1 MIKIKNGGIV
11 REVETQREADYY
23 ADFGYEVI
31 STDQEEKT
39 VPEDGDTEKVPED
52 GDENNSDKD
61 KKPDGSGKKGAPKE
75 G

>member
-1 MIKIKNGGIV
+1 MIKIKNGGVV

-39 VPEDGDTEKVPED
+39 VPEDGA
-52 GDENNSDKD
+52 GNNSNED
-61 KKPDGSGKKGAPKE
+61 KKPGGSGKKGTPKE